1 MIYYYEYFVFVPIRG
16 LEGWG
21 ENLTQKSIRQYVL
34 CLHCLPFQVC
44 VILMSSLL
52 ESDGFYLVFL
62 FMIHNNS
69 RSRIMGSIF
78 HQRKCLEWLASSAKY
93 TKACLCSQFGRD
105 LEKFPTSFLREFSI
119 ILKATRQSKSLAS
132 DSFYWAIFRSTWRKQ
147 RSYYKQFW
155 FTYNTRYFESPL
167 IEKFPVHLVI
177 YSSWEPCGRFIIMN
191 PTVSLPRSTYKFSA
205 LYIRHLSWDFGV
217 PVFNNLP
224 FCPIFVLK

>member
-21 ENLTQKSIRQYVL
+21 ENLTQKSIQQYVL
-34 CLHCLPFQVC
+34 CLLCLPFQVC

-78 HQRKCLEWLASSAKY
+78 HQRKCLEWLASGAKY

-147 RSYYKQFW
+147 WSYYKQFW
-155 FTYNTRYFESPL
+155 FTYKTRYFESPL

-217 PVFNNLP
+217 PIFNNLP
-224 FCPIFVLK
+224 FWIKLP

>member
-21 ENLTQKSIRQYVL
+21 ENLTQKSIQQYVL
-34 CLHCLPFQVC
+34 CLLCLPFQVC

-62 FMIHNNS
+62 FMIPNSS

-78 HQRKCLEWLASSAKY
+78 HQRKCLEWLASGAKY

-155 FTYNTRYFESPL
+155 FTYKTRYFESPL

-217 PVFNNLP
+217 PIFNNLP

>member
-21 ENLTQKSIRQYVL
+21 ENLTQKSIQQYVL
-34 CLHCLPFQVC
+34 CLLCLPFQVC
-44 VILMSSLL
+44 VILMSSLP

-78 HQRKCLEWLASSAKY
+78 HQRKCLEWLASGAKY

-155 FTYNTRYFESPL
+155 FTYKTRYFESPL

-217 PVFNNLP
+217 PIFNNLP

>member
-21 ENLTQKSIRQYVL
+21 ENLTQKSIQQYVL
-34 CLHCLPFQVC
+34 CLLCLPFQVC

-78 HQRKCLEWLASSAKY
+78 HQRKCLEWLASGAKY

-155 FTYNTRYFESPL
+155 FTYKTRYFESPL

-191 PTVSLPRSTYKFSA
+191 PAVSLPRSTYKFSA

-217 PVFNNLP
+217 PIFNNLP

>member
-21 ENLTQKSIRQYVL
+21 ENLTQKSIQQYVL
-34 CLHCLPFQVC
+34 CLLCLPFQVC

-78 HQRKCLEWLASSAKY
+78 HQRKCLEWLASGAKY

-147 RSYYKQFW
+147 RSYYKQFL
-155 FTYNTRYFESPL
+155 FTYKTRYFESPL

-217 PVFNNLP
+217 PIFNNLP

>member
-1 MIYYYEYFVFVPIRG
+1 
-16 LEGWG
+16 
-21 ENLTQKSIRQYVL
+21 
-34 CLHCLPFQVC
+34 
-44 VILMSSLL
+44 MSSLL

-78 HQRKCLEWLASSAKY
+78 HQRKCLEWLASGAKY

-155 FTYNTRYFESPL
+155 FTYNTGYFESPL

-217 PVFNNLP
+217 SVFNNLP

>member
-34 CLHCLPFQVC
+34 CLLCLPFQVC

-78 HQRKCLEWLASSAKY
+78 HQRKCLQWLASGAKY
-93 TKACLCSQFGRD
+93 TKACLCSQFWRD

>member
-21 ENLTQKSIRQYVL
+21 ENLTQKSIQQYVL
-34 CLHCLPFQVC
+34 CLLCLPFQVC

-78 HQRKCLEWLASSAKY
+78 HQRKCLEWLASGAKY

-155 FTYNTRYFESPL
+155 FTYKTRYFESPL

-217 PVFNNLP
+217 PIFNNLP